1 MTHVTP
7 APSTASES
15 DFSMSWTGGHRLPA
29 SAGRPIVAIAGR
41 PTLSGHLGRVATT
54 AKAAGFHAI
63 DLDLTGVMLPPRWP
77 EPAQGQ
83 DWAGLRIR
91 SCWLPA
97 TVGGPFAR
105 RRATALLEFLQRGRD
120 EVGLRTLVLPRSA
133 AGRGLPMA
141 ATIRE
146 LTQGNTGTRLRLAVA
161 VDAASL
167 AASASQRTALQSIR
181 RLAEEWDL
189 DIALDLTT
197 PTRSAWEAEAAVL
210 RLLPRLQ
217 LVRLPCRN
225 ETVVDTSARVVERT
239 VAMLADQSYGGT
251 LSLMTP
257 ASLLSRNQPTHDAE
271 VTLRTYHDIMARYAR
286 IERDLSADPHL
297 RHLPGSSEPR

>member
-1 MTHVTP
+1 MAHVTP

-15 DFSMSWTGGHRLPA
+15 DVSMTWTGGHRLSA
-29 SAGRPIVAIAGR
+29 SAGRPIVAFAGR
-41 PTLSGHLGRVATT
+41 PTPWGHLGHVATT
-54 AKAAGFHAI
+54 ARTAGFHAI

-77 EPAQGQ
+77 ESADSQ
-83 DWAGLRIR
+83 DWTGRRIR

-97 TVGGPFAR
+97 TVGGPFGR
-105 RRATALLEFLQRGRD
+105 RRAAALLAFLQRGRD
-120 EVGLRTLVLPRSA
+120 EGGLRTVVLPRSA
-133 AGRGLPMA
+133 AGRGVPMA
-141 ATIRE
+141 AIVRE
-146 LTQGNTGTRLRLAVA
+146 LMQGNTGTRLRLAVA
-161 VDAASL
+161 INAASL
-167 AASASQRTALQSIR
+167 AASPSHRTALQSIR

-225 ETVVDTSARVVERT
+225 ETVVDTSARIVERT

-251 LSLMTP
+251 FSLMTP
-257 ASLLSRNQPTHDAE
+257 SSLVPLTQPAHDAE
-271 VTLRTYHDIMARYAR
+271 ITLRTSDDILARYAR
-286 IERDLSADPHL
+286 IERELSADERL
-297 RHLPGSSEPR
+297 RRLPGNSEPR